1 MICNSCGRSFDE
13 PKVEYEHH
21 SELEVFQDEP
31 YYICPYCESDEI
43 EKSDE
48 CSICGNQKPTTD
60 DFCKFCDAAIA
71 ERVKTSLSE
80 FQAEFSCSRE
90 KAIEAFNYV
99 LEGLI

>member
-48 CSICGNQKPTTD
+48 CSIC
-60 DFCKFCDAAIA
+60 
-71 ERVKTSLSE
+71 
-80 FQAEFSCSRE
+80 
-90 KAIEAFNYV
+90 
-99 LEGLI
+99 